1 MLKIESKSLN
11 LVVKYPIQFGELKV
25 VTETMVWVHKNTDG
39 TNRYDADFI
48 DISDITYMGIPIHG
62 YENWKKFKKFH
73 LDMGI
78 DYMAHIDAR
87 YKEAVNSDSLW
98 ELVKDLKF

>member
-1 MLKIESKSLN
+1 
-11 LVVKYPIQFGELKV
+11 
-25 VTETMVWVHKNTDG
+25 
-39 TNRYDADFI
+39 
-48 DISDITYMGIPIHG
+48 MGIPIHG

-87 YKEAVNSDSLW
+87 YGEAVNDDSLW